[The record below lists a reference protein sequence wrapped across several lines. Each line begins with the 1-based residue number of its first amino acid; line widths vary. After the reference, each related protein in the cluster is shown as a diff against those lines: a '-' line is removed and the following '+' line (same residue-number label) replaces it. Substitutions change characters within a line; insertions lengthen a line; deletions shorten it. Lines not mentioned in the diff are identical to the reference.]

1 MSCGVEA
8 IEVQIHIRQVYLA
21 DEHIEIVLH
30 VMFLQQAF
38 QGDELP
44 ERCLVVLGVIIVVA
58 IVVQKISLHSHRHGF
73 HASLRLLI
81 VAQRCL
87 PVVELLI
94 DGGKTHVERHVVLLG
109 QLERIHQE
117 ECSSVPRG
125 SLYEAVLE
133 EIGVSQIGTH
143 QWALTLQITLP
154 QQRVGTMIEPDHLVG
169 VFVEV
174 VQVDS
179 LAIISISQQS
189 VAPRR

>member
-1 MSCGVEA
+1 M
-8 IEVQIHIRQVYLA
+8 
-21 DEHIEIVLH
+21 
-30 VMFLQQAF
+30 
-38 QGDELP
+38 
-44 ERCLVVLGVIIVVA
+44 
-58 IVVQKISLHSHRHGF
+58 
-73 HASLRLLI
+73 
-81 VAQRCL
+81 
-87 PVVELLI
+87 
-94 DGGKTHVERHVVLLG
+94 LG

-125 SLYEAVLE
+125 SLYEAVLK